1 MCSHSHSHCPCKLP
15 DGPSTANLRI
25 GHDIMNVWQLG
36 LLLPN
41 ILLCA
46 EQMETDSE
54 GTVTLSSR
62 GARAECSCEERP
74 ANTSLVLAA
83 QKMAEEVSNDN
94 YC

>member
-1 MCSHSHSHCPCKLP
+1 
-15 DGPSTANLRI
+15 
-25 GHDIMNVWQLG
+25 MNVWQLS

-46 EQMETDSE
+46 EQMDTDSA

-62 GARAECSCEERP
+62 GARAECSCGEERP